1 MLHRCDASGDEIKEK
16 CMKVK
21 ILQRDGSIYPI
32 AFCQVCDKPI
42 DGSEPAECLIPEIA
56 EGEYGIP
63 LVGHYRCTI
72 KVEKGAPRGVIYGNQ
87 SIGHLLMCLVHN
99 TKTNL
104 KAEQRRNEE
113 MNSIS
118 W

>member
-1 MLHRCDASGDEIKEK
+1 MLQRCDASGEEIKGEY
-16 CMKVK
+16 MKVK
-21 ILQRDGSIYPI
+21 ILQSDGSIYPI
-32 AFCQVCDKPI
+32 SFCQVCDKPI
-42 DGSEPAECLIPEIA
+42 DGSEPADYLIPEIA

-87 SIGHLLMCLVHN
+87 SIGQLLMCLVQN
-99 TKTNL
+99 TRTSL